1 MPKLYGK
8 PGKTQ
13 LRKGI
18 SELKAK
24 LGNEWQ
30 DKLSTRSDLKYAE
43 CKIAVL
49 EAKLQ
54 RIEQKVRE
62 LAEEISR
69 DIAEDVRQRFLKIVR
84 RQAA

>member
-54 RIEQKVRE
+54 RIEQKGE